1 MLRKPTSVNCVAAE
15 RMSLVKCKLST
26 TQAMC
31 GSCSDQKKRWG
42 YIYIYIYKI
51 NKSTTATA
59 TKSHNIT

>member
-31 GSCSDQKKRWG
+31 GSCSDKKKRWG
-42 YIYIYIYKI
+42 YIYKI

-59 TKSHNIT
+59 TATKSHNIT